1 MSAQVLLSLKKK
13 MDLPH
18 TKTMLFFLLF
28 STLHLYFWS
37 ENIII
42 HIYYMIQNKS
52 TSQVVSDLQTPLC
65 LGKFTKAIQHMKC
78 LHQMILPNFTFLHT
92 LRNSSAKITILFY
105 KLSQTKLL
113 LFFLFPKYFFFS
125 VKR

>member
-1 MSAQVLLSLKKK
+1 
-13 MDLPH
+13 
-18 TKTMLFFLLF
+18 
-28 STLHLYFWS
+28 
-37 ENIII
+37 
-42 HIYYMIQNKS
+42 MIQNKS